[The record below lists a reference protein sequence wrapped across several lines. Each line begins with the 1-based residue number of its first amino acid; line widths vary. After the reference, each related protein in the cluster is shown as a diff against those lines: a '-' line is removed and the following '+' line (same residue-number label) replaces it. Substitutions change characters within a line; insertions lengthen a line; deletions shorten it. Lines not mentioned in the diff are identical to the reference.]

1 MTQNEYLFD
10 VMSNIPKFADWL
22 EKYNNF
28 YSGNPYISVL
38 LWLFVLLLPLAIVL
52 IWFDKRQSD
61 KSKKPLPEGY
71 LFTLFLIII
80 SSDLSIAGIRNII
93 FKNIEKDLDSES
105 ITLSELNKR
114 SIDINKLPK
123 WASYNLIDYGYLKYV
138 DIYKGFLDSEKDK
151 KD

>member
-80 SSDLSIAGIRNII
+80 SSDLSIAGIIKLHI
-93 FKNIEKDLDSES
+93 FYD
-105 ITLSELNKR
+105 
-114 SIDINKLPK
+114 
-123 WASYNLIDYGYLKYV
+123 
-138 DIYKGFLDSEKDK
+138 
-151 KD
+151 